1 MKRHFVI
8 PRGIA
13 PLLPD
18 PKSGVMTIIRWDCR

>member
-1 MKRHFVI
+1 MKRPFVV

-18 PKSGVMTIIRWDCR
+18 PKSDVMTIIRWDYR

>member
-1 MKRHFVI
+1 MKKHFVV

-13 PLLPD
+13 PLLPG